1 MTAADR
7 LARTAEADQVCAAAL
22 HGVTGRDES
31 DPLPGVALLA
41 VGGYGRSELAP
52 YSDLDLVLVHDEDV
66 DVGSL
71 AQELWY
77 PLWDSGT
84 KIDHAVRALDEVT
97 AAARDDLRVALGLLD
112 ARHLAGDTAV
122 SLRLR
127 AGVLSTWRR
136 DARRN
141 LPLLRDLARGR
152 AEQRGELAHASVP
165 DLKESAGGLRDAT
178 MLKALVAT
186 WMVDVPHADLERS
199 RLALLDVRDVL
210 HEVAG
215 RAVDRVVP
223 EQWAA
228 VAEALGLPDAAAA
241 QRHVRQL
248 GRRITHLSRI
258 SWRRVDRVL
267 DPPPSAAH
275 GRVPS
280 LERAAAGVA
289 VSAGEVVLDKG
300 ADPRRDPLLF
310 LRAAVVAAERDLP
323 FSPASVAR
331 LVRESAP
338 VAEPWP
344 AEARSLLVR
353 LLASGRG
360 LLPVWETLDETDAL
374 ALFLPEWERIR
385 LLPHASVVHR
395 FTVDRHVVE
404 TCVEASRLIRR
415 VSRPDLLMVGALLH
429 DIGKGGTVEHSEA
442 GAPIARTVARRWGFD
457 EDDVEVVGR
466 LVLHHLLLARV
477 ATTRDLDDPATAEE
491 VATRVEEATVLDLLE
506 VLTEA
511 DARAT
516 APKAW
521 TRWRAGLVADLAESA
536 RHALAGRAQ
545 TAPSSYP
552 ELSAERVE
560 VLPDPVGLV
569 VRVREPDRVGILADL
584 AGTFLASRTPVVAAR
599 AWTQDGHAGSEWLLE
614 GEVPDP
620 AGLVRRVTA
629 ALDGG
634 GPPAAADR
642 ALADATGLPAEV
654 LLPDASA
661 DSTVMEVR
669 ASDRPGTLYAVLRAL
684 SGLDLSVRSA
694 HVGSVGPQ
702 VVDVFYLQDASGG
715 QLSPEA
721 ARAAAEAVRRSLGPA
736 DTLDA

>member
-7 LARTAEADQVCAAAL
+7 LARTAEADALCASAL

-31 DPLPGVALLA
+31 DPLPGVALVA

-52 YSDLDLVLVHDEDV
+52 YSDLDLVLVHDQGV

-71 AQELWY
+71 ATELWY
-77 PLWDSGT
+77 PLWDSGK

-127 AGVLSTWRR
+127 ADVLSTWRR
-136 DARRN
+136 DARVN
-141 LPLLRDLARGR
+141 LPQVRDLARGR

-223 EQWAA
+223 EQWGAI
-228 VAEALGLPDAAAA
+228 AEGLGLADAAAA

-280 LERAAAGVA
+280 LERAAPGVA
-289 VSAGEVVLDKG
+289 ISAGEVVLDKG
-300 ADPRRDPLLF
+300 AEPRRDPLLF

-331 LVRESAP
+331 LVREAAP
-338 VAEPWP
+338 IPEPWP

-353 LLASGRG
+353 MLASGRG

-404 TCVEASRLIRR
+404 TCVEASKLIRR

-429 DIGKGGTVEHSEA
+429 DIGKGGTTEHSEA
-442 GAPIARTVARRWGFD
+442 GAPIARSVAQRWGFD
-457 EDDVEVVGR
+457 EHDVDVIGR

-491 VATRVEEATVLDLLE
+491 VAARVEVREVLDLLE

-536 RHALAGRAQ
+536 RHALAGSAQ
-545 TAPSSYP
+545 AAPSSYP
-552 ELSAERVE
+552 ELGEERVE

-569 VRVREPDRVGILADL
+569 VRVREPDRVGMLADL

-599 AWTQDGHAGSEWLLE
+599 AWTGDGYAQSEWLLE

-620 AGLVRRVTA
+620 QGLVRRITA

-642 ALADATGLPAEV
+642 VLADATGLPAEV

-702 VVDVFYLQDASGG
+702 VVDVFYLQDAAGG
-715 QLSPEA
+715 RLSPDA
-721 ARAAAEAVRRSLGPA
+721 ARAAAEAVRRALGPA
-736 DTLDA
+736 DTLS